1 MQVQLSEFMSYLE
14 TKKHSSNNTLQSYK
28 RDILQFIVFANEH
41 GVYSFSDVTSNIAST
56 YFDELKITKAP
67 STVSRVSASIHTLYK
82 YLQSNGAV
90 TGNPFLEVKR
100 DKCKR
105 ALPQILTKAEVELLL
120 EQPDITEFKGLR
132 DRCMLEVLYA
142 TGIRVTELVD
152 LNVEDVNISIGFI
165 RCHPGEKERIVPL
178 YPLAVRFIVD
188 YLNTARPIFSTPKS
202 AARFFSTCPES
213 GSQDRVFGNS

>member
-1 MQVQLSEFMSYLE
+1 M
-14 TKKHSSNNTLQSYK
+14 
-28 RDILQFIVFANEH
+28 
-41 GVYSFSDVTSNIAST
+41 
-56 YFDELKITKAP
+56 
-67 STVSRVSASIHTLYK
+67 SRVSASIHTLYK

-202 AARFFSTCPES
+202 GSALFLNMSGERLTRQGFWKLLKKYLAVCGNPQPPDTPNASAFLCGPPAGKRRRFEVDSGDARPY
-213 GSQDRVFGNS
+213 